1 MRLLPACCLLLLLFA
16 CGCETDIVTGDTPV
30 EVEDSVVEPAGENSA
45 FSTLETSTLAAV
57 NEVRA
62 AGCLCGSTRM
72 PPVPVL
78 QLDAKLSAAARAH
91 SSDQARNGK
100 MTHQGSDGSNVG
112 DRVTRAGFDWR
123 SVGENVA
130 WNYRNVD
137 HVMEGW
143 LASEGHCK
151 NIMSANFTSMG
162 MGETALY
169 WTQVFA
175 R

>member
-16 CGCETDIVTGDTPV
+16 CGCETDLVTGDVPVETEDTPV
-30 EVEDSVVEPAGENSA
+30 VEAGT

-57 NEVRA
+57 NRVRA
-62 AGCLCGSTRM
+62 TGCLCGTEQM
-72 PPVPVL
+72 PPVPAL
-78 QLDAKLSAAARAH
+78 RLDAQLSAAARTH
-91 SSDQARNGK
+91 SADQARNGK

-112 DRVTRAGFDWR
+112 QRVTRAGFTWR

-130 WNYRNVD
+130 WNYQNVN

-143 LASEGHCK
+143 LGSPGHCK
-151 NIMSANFTSMG
+151 NIMSAGFTMMG
-162 MGETALY
+162 MGEEELY